1 MFVQHVTTAE
11 NKWFVNK
18 QLYVRYLLFI
28 EKIHIYFIEILS
40 IKLSVFYDPV
50 KTKEFLGKQLLH
62 SYTIYCM

>member
-50 KTKEFLGKQLLH
+50 KTKEFLGKQLLY

>member
-40 IKLSVFYDPV
+40 IKLSGFYDPV
-50 KTKEFLGKQLLH
+50 NNYYIHTL
-62 SYTIYCM
+62 YTACK